1 MSQNQTFQF
10 TKQGY
15 QALRDELTKL
25 EKRRPIVVVN
35 LINAREQGDLSENA
49 GYHAAKEELGQI
61 DSRIKELRYLLRVG
75 KVVES
80 QDRSKVTFGN
90 TVTLQ
95 NGQSQLSFTLVEKLE
110 ANPAEGKISTDSPI
124 GAALIG
130 KKIGDLFEVI
140 TPSGQTKFKILKI
153 VL

>member
-10 TKQGY
+10 TKRGY
-15 QALRDELTKL
+15 QALKDELAKL

-35 LINAREQGDLSENA
+35 LTNAREQGDLSENA

-80 QDRSKVTFGN
+80 QDQSKITFGN
-90 TVTLQ
+90 TVTLK
-95 NGQSQLSFTLVEKLE
+95 NDQSKLTFTLVEKLE
-110 ANPAEGKISTDSPI
+110 ANPKEGKISTDSPI
-124 GAALIG
+124 GAALVG
-130 KKIGDLFEVI
+130 KKIGDQFEVT
-140 TPSGQTKFKILKI
+140 TPSGQTKFKVLKI
-153 VL
+153 AL